1 MNIAAVLA
9 ACLGAASMLCATNDD
24 AGGENIAFKAGRNMR
39 PDLFTISRGGRGRL
53 STMTR
58 PRGGDWLTDELDD
71 LAMAGVSVMV
81 SLLSDA
87 EAAELDLIH
96 EADAAQAAGIEFHRL
111 PTPDRQVPDR
121 EATLALGRL
130 LLQRLSDGA
139 SVALHCREGIGR
151 SSTLAAAVLVLE
163 GTAAADA
170 WGPCVRCARPSR
182 TGHGRTTRIHQHAGH
197 EVGPHLRH
205 PDSGMTV
212 RSPA

>member
-1 MNIAAVLA
+1 
-9 ACLGAASMLCATNDD
+9 
-24 AGGENIAFKAGRNMR
+24 
-39 PDLFTISRGGRGRL
+39 
-53 STMTR
+53 MTR

-87 EAAELDLIH
+87 AAAELDLIH

-139 SVALHCREGIGR
+139 SVALHCRQGIGR
-151 SSTLAAAVLVLE
+151 SSTLAAAVLFSRALLPQTLGDRVSAARGLPVPD
-163 GTAAADA
+163 TAEQREFINTLA
-170 WGPCVRCARPSR
+170 
-182 TGHGRTTRIHQHAGH
+182 TK
-197 EVGPHLRH
+197 
-205 PDSGMTV
+205 
-212 RSPA
+212 